1 MCVSRQR
8 WPGRVAAGA
17 VTDEIVA
24 DVDWLPTLASM
35 VGESA
40 RVPDD
45 RPIDGIEVD
54 DVVTIAGAAL
64 AEKSSRPVRL
74 PADPATSRR
83 VNRGS

>member
-24 DVDWLPTLASM
+24 AVDWLPTLASM

-45 RPIDGIEVD
+45 RPIDGID
-54 DVVTIAGAAL
+54 A
-64 AEKSSRPVRL
+64 SSF
-74 PADPATSRR
+74 SRQER
-83 VNRGS
+83 HQRS